1 MQGYINK
8 IGCNFIHHLNSCNSE
23 ELNNIEKLLLRIGYR
38 SFMSK
43 IEKMNTS
50 KDHAEV
56 YRTVYIEGLP
66 LYSLLVDGKERLCL
80 SQISATLLKDFTY
93 NDIHNRRVA
102 LGITCV
108 QCSPA
113 QLELLRKI
121 GAIPPTSRR
130 CGMITIRE
138 AERLCKSFLS
148 FIPPPALPEEYAFDV
163 YHNYSWG
170 CVGKFFPRLYTNSR
184 AKCIKCDYC
193 HKFHSPN
200 KFIFHVHR
208 TEGSTYTHPRSGNYN
223 CWRRHLFLNVTNTN
237 DKLLEQWEDLKAL
250 YNGNGK
256 KRGASSKS
264 IPVSNASKSMKYH
277 GGHELVHPQIKK
289 RGRPCLARI
298 DGNNNIP
305 MASKFIIPD
314 SVSGIKHSPMGKY
327 CKFSANLVIFT

>member
-1 MQGYINK
+1 
-8 IGCNFIHHLNSCNSE
+8 
-23 ELNNIEKLLLRIGYR
+23 
-38 SFMSK
+38 
-43 IEKMNTS
+43 
-50 KDHAEV
+50 
-56 YRTVYIEGLP
+56 VYIEGMP

-170 CVGKFFPRLYTNSR
+170 CVGKFYPRLYTNSR

-193 HKFHSPN
+193 HKYHSPN

-223 CWRRHLFLNVTNTN
+223 CWRRHLFLNVTTAN

-256 KRGASSKS
+256 KR
-264 IPVSNASKSMKYH
+264 
-277 GGHELVHPQIKK
+277 
-289 RGRPCLARI
+289 
-298 DGNNNIP
+298 
-305 MASKFIIPD
+305 
-314 SVSGIKHSPMGKY
+314 
-327 CKFSANLVIFT
+327 